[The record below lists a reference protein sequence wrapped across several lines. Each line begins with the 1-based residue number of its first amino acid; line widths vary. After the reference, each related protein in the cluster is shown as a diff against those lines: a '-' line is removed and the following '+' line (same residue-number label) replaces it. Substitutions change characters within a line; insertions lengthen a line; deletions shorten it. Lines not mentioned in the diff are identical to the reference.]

1 MAGQEVGQSVKRQ
14 GGAGSLWFS
23 QWGSRRQGPPWSGG
37 HRAGRGQWPY
47 HAELGLQLNLQV
59 LDRAAQLR
67 DLRPAALQGFGVGGH
82 LAVQLLRLEG
92 RMGPWGLRK
101 LAEVKQRAGAIPEP

>member
-1 MAGQEVGQSVKRQ
+1 MLKAAMK
-14 GGAGSLWFS
+14 
-23 QWGSRRQGPPWSGG
+23 
-37 HRAGRGQWPY
+37 HGRGEEGEAWQEEEGHIRESD

-101 LAEVKQRAGAIPEP
+101 LAEVRQRAGAIPEP

>member
-1 MAGQEVGQSVKRQ
+1 MLSVREGKKIRNQ
-14 GGAGSLWFS
+14 GGWSF
-23 QWGSRRQGPPWSGG
+23 PPSETL
-37 HRAGRGQWPY
+37 RTYPQARPRPY

-101 LAEVKQRAGAIPEP
+101 LAEVRQRAGATPEP